1 MKTCSKCLIPKE
13 EEAFPIR
20 KETGRLRTVCQKCD
34 NARHQAARIN
44 NPSPSQTPE
53 ARRAA
58 SIRYRLDNK
67 DRLNAYNKEYY
78 HKTPRCRKKIA
89 ESQRKRIYG
98 LAEGEFDRL
107 KELQLGVCAIC
118 KKAPTKGKSLHVD
131 HDHKTGKVRGLL
143 CPLCNVGLGSLQDS
157 EEILVAALAYLR
169 RSV

>member
-1 MKTCSKCLIPKE
+1 MKTCSKCLIPKQE
-13 EEAFPIR
+13 AAFPIR
-20 KETGRLRTVCQKCD
+20 KETGRRRNVCQKCD

-58 SIRYRLDNK
+58 GIKYRLANK
-67 DRLNAYNKEYY
+67 DRINAKGREYY
-78 HKTPRCRKKIA
+78 HKTPRSRKKIA
-89 ESQRKRIYG
+89 ENQRKRIYG
-98 LAEGEFDRL
+98 LAEGEFDAL

-143 CPLCNVGLGSLQDS
+143 CLLCNIGLGSLQDS
-157 EEILVAALAYLR
+157 EEVVSAALSYLR
-169 RSV
+169 RPA